1 MQRRTF
7 LSLLTVPA
15 VAAFLGAC
23 GDDSNDGGGGDDGG
37 GSDEHNG
44 SVTGGGRATL
54 RGDAARA
61 TGGDPL
67 SAAMAVNAFAAD
79 LYARLVAVDPN
90 ANLVFSP
97 ASIAVALAMTSAG
110 ANGTTLAEMDDVL
123 HITDPSTIHS
133 SMNGLT
139 ATLDGLDQSRD
150 NTSEGGTGT
159 SEVQLSIA
167 NSLWGQS
174 GLAFEQAFLDLLS
187 AEYDAGLEVVDY
199 ITDADAAR
207 AAINAWVAS
216 ETRERIPE
224 LLAEGTIT
232 ADARLTLVNA
242 IYLKANWDVAFDSAE
257 TTDAVFAT
265 PAGPVNVAMMHRTAD
280 LDHAGGEGWQAVDL
294 PYVFRGLTMT
304 IAMGDTPDTE
314 LPTGDEVFA
323 AFTQRQVDLSLPRFD
338 IETSIDL
345 AEVLAGMGMTTAF
358 TDSADF
364 SGMTT
369 AERLMIGGVIHQA
382 NITVDETGTEA
393 AAATAVVMVATGAPA
408 PTEPVTFTVDRP
420 FTFWLRETSTGAI
433 VFIGRVN
440 DPGASRG

>member
-15 VAAFLGAC
+15 VAAFLAAC
-23 GDDSNDGGGGDDGG
+23 GDDNGDNGDNG
-37 GSDEHNG
+37 HNG
-44 SVTGGGRATL
+44 SSGDGRATL
-54 RGDAARA
+54 RGEAARGA
-61 TGGDPL
+61 GGDPL
-67 SAAMAVNAFAAD
+67 AAAMAVNAFAAD
-79 LYARLVAVDPN
+79 LYEQLVAVDPR

-110 ANGTTLAEMDDVL
+110 ARGTTLGEMNEVL
-123 HITDPSTIHS
+123 HIADPSAIHS
-133 SMNGLT
+133 SMNGLAT
-139 ATLDGLDQSRD
+139 TLDGLDQTRD
-150 NTSEGGTGT
+150 NTSEGGTGI

-199 ITDADAAR
+199 IADAEAAR
-207 AAINAWVAS
+207 AAINAWVAA

-224 LLAEGTIT
+224 LLVEGTIT

-242 IYLKANWDVAFDSAE
+242 IYLKANWDVAFDPQN
-257 TTDAVFAT
+257 TTDAEFTT
-265 PAGPVNVAMMHRTAD
+265 PTGPVTVAMMHRTAD

-294 PYVFRGLTMT
+294 PYVFRGLAMT
-304 IAMGDTPDTE
+304 IAVGEAPDTE

-323 AFTQRQVDLSLPRFD
+323 TFSRRQVELSMPRFD

-345 AEVLAGMGMTTAF
+345 AEVLADMGMTTAF
-358 TDSADF
+358 TDRADF

-369 AERLMIGGVIHQA
+369 DERLTIGGVIHQA

-393 AAATAVVMVATGAPA
+393 AAATAVVMVATGAPE

-420 FTFWLRETSTGAI
+420 FTFWLRDTSTGAI

-440 DPGASRG
+440 DPSATRA

>member
-15 VAAFLGAC
+15 VAAFLAAC
-23 GDDSNDGGGGDDGG
+23 GDDNSDDGDDGDDGG
-37 GSDEHNG
+37 NG
-44 SVTGGGRATL
+44 SAGRATL

-61 TGGDPL
+61 AGGDPL
-67 SAAMAVNAFAAD
+67 QAAMAVNAFAAD
-79 LYARLVAVDPN
+79 LFEQLVAVDPD

-110 ANGTTLAEMDDVL
+110 ARGTTLTEMDSVL
-123 HITDPSTIHS
+123 HIADPSTIHG
-133 SMNGLT
+133 SMNGL
-139 ATLDGLDQSRD
+139 ASTLDGLDQSRD

-187 AEYDAGLEVVDY
+187 AEYDAGMEVVDY
-199 ITDADAAR
+199 ITDAEAAR
-207 AAINAWVAS
+207 VAINAWVAS
-216 ETRERIPE
+216 ETRDRIPE

-242 IYLKANWDVAFDSAE
+242 IYLKANWDIAFDPSE
-257 TTDAVFAT
+257 TTDAEFAT
-265 PAGPVNVAMMHRTAD
+265 PAGPVTVAMMHRTAD
-280 LDHAGGEGWQAVDL
+280 LDHAAGEGWQAVDL
-294 PYVFRGLTMT
+294 PYVFRGLAMT
-304 IAMGDTPDTE
+304 IVMGDTPDTE
-314 LPTGDEVFA
+314 LPNGDELFT
-323 AFTQRQVDLSLPRFD
+323 AFVQRQVDLSLPRFD

-345 AEVLAGMGMTTAF
+345 AAVLAGMGMTTAF

-369 AERLMIGGVIHQA
+369 DERLTIGGVIHQA

-393 AAATAVVMVATGAPA
+393 AAATAVVMVATAAPE

-440 DPGASRG
+440 DPSATRG